1 MDNIEQGPWKAVQY
15 NLERESNVL
24 DTIPL
29 IIEDEW
35 TTST

>member
-15 NLERESNVL
+15 NLERGNML